1 MKMVFMFGH
10 RDCPGKAVFDLLD
23 AAKAY
28 INENPGEEIVF
39 VVGHRG
45 QFDGF
50 ATRAISIV
58 KSMYP
63 QVRLWQLI
71 AYYNPVKKHFQPDDV
86 DTTYFPIGL
95 EQVPKP
101 YAIVKANEAVLAQCD
116 AVICYVWH
124 TASNTQKLLKKA
136 RRRGI
141 PIYNLA
147 DKYHTQSN

>member
-1 MKMVFMFGH
+1 M
-10 RDCPGKAVFDLLD
+10 
-23 AAKAY
+23 
-28 INENPGEEIVF
+28 
-39 VVGHRG
+39 
-45 QFDGF
+45 
-50 ATRAISIV
+50 
-58 KSMYP
+58 
-63 QVRLWQLI
+63 
-71 AYYNPVKKHFQPDDV
+71 KKHFQPDDV

-124 TASNTQKLLKKA
+124 TASTTQKLLKKA